1 MYLNLLD
8 YTHNVE
14 ILKMLLR
21 CVSESK
27 KILYVDL
34 TFIKDKPTLLSRV
47 DNFKSLIPDNFEGLV
62 NIIVAKE
69 FDLEVTVLVSCHL
82 T

>member
-34 TFIKDKPTLLSRV
+34 TFIKDKPTLLSHV

-69 FDLEVTVLVSCHL
+69 FDLEVR
-82 T
+82 